1 MTDPGGLKHHFL
13 LAMPGLADPNFSST
27 ITYLFDH
34 SEKGAMGLVINR
46 PSELTLGD
54 MFDQLGIEGDHARNS
69 PVLQGGPVERER
81 GFILHGDDV
90 DFDASVD
97 LGHGIRLSTARQVLE
112 AISKGNG
119 PEKFIV
125 ALGYA
130 GWEGGQLER
139 ELSENTWLSCP
150 ANSEVIFETPF
161 EMRVQRAADTLGI
174 DFRLI
179 SSQPGHA

>member
-1 MTDPGGLKHHFL
+1 MAVTTAFKHHFL

-34 SEKGAMGLVINR
+34 SENGAMGLVINR
-46 PSELTLGD
+46 PSDLTLGD
-54 MFDQLGIEGDHARNS
+54 MFDQLGIEGEHERDR
-69 PVLQGGPVERER
+69 PVLHGGPVERER

-112 AISKGNG
+112 AISTGDG

-130 GWEGGQLER
+130 GWGGGQLER
-139 ELSENTWLSCP
+139 EMAENTWLSCP
-150 ANSEVIFETPF
+150 ASTEIIFETPF
-161 EMRVQRAADTLGI
+161 EMRVQRAAEALGI

-179 SSQPGHA
+179 SNQAGHA

>member
-1 MTDPGGLKHHFL
+1 MKHHFL
-13 LAMPGLADPNFSST
+13 LAMPGLADPIFNST

-46 PSELTLGD
+46 PSDLTLGD
-54 MFDQLGIEGDHARNS
+54 MFDQLGIDGEHGRDL

-97 LGHGIRLSTARQVLE
+97 LGHGIRLSTARQVLQS
-112 AISKGNG
+112 ISEGDG
-119 PEKFIV
+119 PTKFIV

-130 GWEGGQLER
+130 GWDGGQLER
-139 ELSENTWLSCP
+139 EMAENTWLSCP
-150 ANSEVIFETPF
+150 ASTEIIFETPF
-161 EMRVQRAADTLGI
+161 EMRVRRAAEALGI

-179 SSQPGHA
+179 SHQTGHA

>member
-1 MTDPGGLKHHFL
+1 
-13 LAMPGLADPNFSST
+13 
-27 ITYLFDH
+27 
-34 SEKGAMGLVINR
+34 MGLVINR

-54 MFDQLGIEGDHARNS
+54 MFDQLDIDGDHARNS
-69 PVLQGGPVERER
+69 RVLQGGPVERER